1 MSLLSRLQL
10 TIRLYMAP
18 EILRYEKYDAKA
30 DLWSVGAVLF
40 EMATGRPPFRANNH
54 VELLRKI
61 EKGEDR
67 IKFPDESS
75 KPPSDPD
82 SIPPIPTSLDI
93 KTLIR
98 RLLKRQPANRMTFE
112 EFFNSHAV
120 WEEFMSES
128 RLSDDEGDG
137 TSLDISTSTDSSSA
151 LDTGADRLRDLVAS
165 RDLEQAEREVPIR
178 APQPLSVTPVLN
190 PQPARLPIKP
200 ITHTPSVPVAGA
212 TAAPPSPRATQPPE
226 PPVLI
231 RHVRRSEP
239 KYYVSSGDSP
249 ASTAQEVSQ
258 PAQSAPTPRSPILP
272 SGQAAP
278 RPIQTSP
285 QRRLS
290 TREPASIEEAQPL
303 TPSSHNVA
311 QTSRSRGV
319 VGEGSPLAATPP
331 FTLADTGKDESALEG
346 DDSVVGRE
354 YVVVEKRT
362 VEVNALADGEFA
374 PCRWL

>member
-1 MSLLSRLQL
+1 
-10 TIRLYMAP
+10 
-18 EILRYEKYDAKA
+18 
-30 DLWSVGAVLF
+30 
-40 EMATGRPPFRANNH
+40 
-54 VELLRKI
+54 
-61 EKGEDR
+61 
-67 IKFPDESS
+67 
-75 KPPSDPD
+75 
-82 SIPPIPTSLDI
+82 
-93 KTLIR
+93 
-98 RLLKRQPANRMTFE
+98 
-112 EFFNSHAV
+112 
-120 WEEFMSES
+120 MSES

-151 LDTGADRLRDLVAS
+151 LDTGADRVRDLLAS
-165 RDLEQAEREVPIR
+165 RDLELAEREVPAR

-200 ITHTPSVPVAGA
+200 NTNVSSAPVVQSV
-212 TAAPPSPRATQPPE
+212 AAPPSPRPTQAPE

-239 KYYVSSGDSP
+239 KYYVSSGNSP
-249 ASTAQEVSQ
+249 ASTAQEVSHS
-258 PAQSAPTPRSPILP
+258 AQSAQTPRSPILP

-362 VEVNALADGEFA
+362 VEVNALADGKFSARES
-374 PCRWL
+374 CWVIDTLQRSTKLQRSRRR